1 MDLTKEQEKE
11 IAKYKFVLRF
21 LWQQDPLFI
30 LNYRG
35 DESITEK
42 LLGLILDKEASIIK
56 WLFVE
61 KLIENYVDITKVC
74 TLLHDLH
81 RNINMV
87 VWSFTDD
94 DYMSISKS
102 LIEVVTGKTQ
112 EGDTENEKNNQ

>member
-1 MDLTKEQEKE
+1 MDLTKEQKKE

-42 LLGLILDKEASIIK
+42 LVGLILDKEASISK
-56 WLFVE
+56 RLFEE
-61 KLIENYVDITKVC
+61 KLIGSYIDVVKVR
-74 TLLHDLH
+74 TLLHSLH

-94 DYMSISKS
+94 DYAAISKS